1 MIEIKERVIAERD
14 DVVKQ
19 LQEQLGEQSKLMEQM
34 QKSIAGAG
42 EGEDVASK
50 EDAWVLEFSIINSLS
65 IVLLVMR

>member
-34 QKSIAGAG
+34 QQSIAATDEG
-42 EGEDVASK
+42 EGSAEK
-50 EDAWVLEFSIINSLS
+50 EDAQVSIH
-65 IVLLVMR
+65 

>member
-34 QKSIAGAG
+34 QQSIATAG
-42 EGEDVASK
+42 EGEGASDK
-50 EDAWVLEFSIINSLS
+50 EDAQVQS
-65 IVLLVMR
+65 

>member
-19 LQEQLGEQSKLMEQM
+19 LQEQLREQSKLMEQM

-42 EGEDVASK
+42 EGEDVAGK
-50 EDAWVLEFSIINSLS
+50 EGAQVLGFSLINCLS